1 MIYILHDNKKWLVEL
16 KKHLEENKLEYK
28 EWFIDDESNVLE
40 NLDLSGVPPEG
51 VYYNRV
57 SASSHTRGARFSL
70 ENSRALVEWLESHN
84 RRIVNGSGT
93 FNLETSKISQYLAL
107 KRVGVKTPKTYIATN
122 KNAIIK
128 LCENKFGNNCII
140 KDNRSGSGIG
150 VKRVTSR
157 EDLVEYLCSTS
168 YVAPIDGITLVQE
181 YIESPEKYIT
191 RVELIGGEYIYSV
204 RVDTGG
210 GFNLC
215 PADECNLKTK
225 SKFTIIKESPH
236 PELVAKYSE
245 LAKNNNLDLCGIEYI
260 VDGEGN
266 TYTYDINCNTNY
278 NSKAEESAGLKNLA
292 VNKITEL
299 FKSVDK

>member
-1 MIYILHDNKKWLVEL
+1 MIYILHDNKKWIVEL
-16 KKHLEENKLEYK
+16 KKHLDENKLEYK
-28 EWFIDDESNVLE
+28 EWFIDDESSVLE
-40 NLDLSGVPPEG
+40 NLDLDGVPPEG
-51 VYYNRV
+51 IFYNRV
-57 SASSHTRGARFSL
+57 SASSHTRGARYSL
-70 ENSRALVEWLESHN
+70 EDSRALVEWLGSHN
-84 RRIVNGSGT
+84 RRVINGRGT

-107 KRVGVKTPKTYIATN
+107 KKVGVKTPETYIATN

-150 VKRVTSR
+150 VKRVISR
-157 EDLVEYLCSTS
+157 DSLVEYLCSPS
-168 YVAPIDGITLVQE
+168 YVPPIDGITLVQE
-181 YIESPEKYIT
+181 YIESPERYIT
-191 RVELIGGEYIYSV
+191 RVELIGGNYVYSV
-204 RVDTGG
+204 RVDTSN

-215 PADECNLKTK
+215 PADECNLTGK

-236 PELVAKYSE
+236 PELIEKYRQ

-260 VDGEGN
+260 VDGEGD

-278 NSKAEESAGLKNLA
+278 NTKAEERAGIKNLA

-299 FKSVDK
+299 FKTGDK